1 MSNPEITLPSTKATK
16 AVNSPNPFKAMKII
30 KSIQTMQKTSLELK
44 RQGKKIGLVPTMGAL
59 HEGHLSLVT
68 RAKKLADVVVV
79 SIYVNPAQ
87 FAPGEDLNKYPRTF
101 KEDRKKLQ
109 ELGVDYI
116 FYPSDELMYPP
127 GYETF
132 IELEKLPR
140 VLEGEFRPTHFRG
153 VATIVAKLFNI
164 VQPDIAVFG
173 RKDYQQSVIIKK
185 MAKDLNIPV
194 KVIAAP
200 IVREKSG
207 LALSS
212 RNRYFSEEQKARA
225 AVLYNGLMLA
235 RRMIDNGVR
244 DASKIRLAMR
254 RLIDKTS
261 GTKVDYIAI
270 TDDAELK
277 PLKKLSGKFTISLAV
292 WLDEVRLIDNISIS
306 L

>member
-1 MSNPEITLPSTKATK
+1 
-16 AVNSPNPFKAMKII
+16 MKII
-30 KSIQTMQKTSLELK
+30 KSIKAMQKKALELK
-44 RQGKKIGLVPTMGAL
+44 CRGMKIGLVPTMGAL
-59 HEGHLSLVT
+59 HAGHLSLVK
-68 RAKKLADVVVV
+68 RAKKLADIVIV

-87 FAPGEDLNKYPRTF
+87 FAPGEDLNKYPRSF
-101 KEDRKKLQ
+101 KDDRRQLK

-116 FYPSDELMYPP
+116 FYPWDDLMYPP
-127 GYETF
+127 GYETY
-132 IELEKLPR
+132 IELERLSH
-140 VLEGEFRPTHFRG
+140 VLEGASRPTHFRG

-164 VQPDIAVFG
+164 VRPDIAVFG
-173 RKDYQQSVIIKK
+173 RKDFQQSVIIRK
-185 MAKDLNIPV
+185 MVKDLNLPV
-194 KVIAAP
+194 KVVVAP

-225 AVLYNGLMLA
+225 AVLYDSLMLA
-235 RRMIDNGVR
+235 KKMIDNGVR

-270 TDDAELK
+270 TDDEGLR
-277 PLKKLSGKFTISLAV
+277 PLGKLSGKFTISLAV

>member
-1 MSNPEITLPSTKATK
+1 
-16 AVNSPNPFKAMKII
+16 MKII

-59 HEGHLSLVT
+59 HEGHLSIVK
-68 RAKKLADVVVV
+68 RAKKLSDIVVA

-101 KEDRKKLQ
+101 KEDRKKLK

-116 FYPSDELMYPP
+116 FYPSDDLMYPS

-132 IELEKLPR
+132 IELENLPR

-164 VQPDIAVFG
+164 IQPDIAVFG

-185 MAKDLNIPV
+185 MVTDLNMPIKIV
-194 KVIAAP
+194 VAP

-212 RNRYFSEEQKARA
+212 RNKYFNQEQKARA
-225 AVLYNGLMLA
+225 AVLYNSLMLA
-235 RRMIDNGVR
+235 KRMIDNGVR

-292 WLDEVRLIDNISIS
+292 WLDEVRLIDNISVS